1 MKITCANVPGG
12 WQTLVTTND
21 GQEWPFGPAMNRI
34 ADLWDWQR
42 KNLYDYVDG
51 YTLNRAELNPVNE
64 AA

>member
-21 GQEWPFGPAMNRI
+21 SKEWPFGPVMNRI
-34 ADLWDWQR
+34 TDLWDWQR
-42 KNLYDYVDG
+42 KNLYNYVDG
-51 YTLNRAELNPVNE
+51 YTLTRPELNPVEE